1 MLRQPDRPVS
11 FAPRMIPLGITAV
24 LLSVAILA
32 FLMPP
37 AVAASVAPYFGPNV
51 QIDVPPAYQASFS
64 FPVPPPSIAAGT
76 DGAVYLAFGGW
87 SGSPTGDD
95 IYVTKSLNDGRSWIS
110 PVRVNDDSG
119 AVSQIQPSLSLDP
132 ANNIY
137 VVWTDMRGGTN
148 DVYFSKSVN
157 GGASFSANVLVND
170 VVMNSQSEP
179 HIAVDPVNPHLVH
192 VVWTDSR
199 SAVTGPDI
207 YYANSTNG
215 GLSFNPS
222 VRVNDDVAST
232 EQGQPAI
239 AVAPNR
245 DVYVVWRDPRSP
257 AKGPD
262 IYFSKSSDLGWT
274 WAPNSYVY
282 NDPGNVVQQDP
293 TIAVD
298 AAGDVFA
305 AFTDTRTTGWDV
317 YAATLDVVAPTP
329 KAGLAV
335 TVDQGANVAFDGSG
349 SSDNFGI
356 AGYAWDFGDGAT
368 ATGASGTHV
377 YATPGRYTATLTVWD
392 DSGNTATDTRS
403 ITVRDIQAP
412 VPHGTGDRTVDAG
425 QSLYFDASASTD
437 NVGVTSY
444 RWDFGDNSSAATAAA
459 SHVYARPGAYT
470 ASLTVTDAAG
480 NSATSTFSVT
490 VRAVS
495 PKASD
500 LLGMIQVLEAII
512 ALLAAAFAFIGWLL
526 FGMRRREQRPPGP
539 ASARPMSRPREP
551 MPPLPQAPPPR
562 EADPLDM
569 TFPPTPPNGP

>member
-1 MLRQPDRPVS
+1 M
-11 FAPRMIPLGITAV
+11 
-24 LLSVAILA
+24 
-32 FLMPP
+32 
-37 AVAASVAPYFGPNV
+37 
-51 QIDVPPAYQASFS
+51 
-64 FPVPPPSIAAGT
+64 
-76 DGAVYLAFGGW
+76 
-87 SGSPTGDD
+87 
-95 IYVTKSLNDGRSWIS
+95 K
-110 PVRVNDDSG
+110 VNDD
-119 AVSQIQPSLSLDP
+119 
-132 ANNIY
+132 
-137 VVWTDMRGGTN
+137 T
-148 DVYFSKSVN
+148 FSTY
-157 GGASFSANVLVND
+157 
-170 VVMNSQSEP
+170 Q
-179 HIAVDPVNPHLVH
+179 
-192 VVWTDSR
+192 
-199 SAVTGPDI
+199 
-207 YYANSTNG
+207 
-215 GLSFNPS
+215 
-222 VRVNDDVAST
+222 
-232 EQGQPAI
+232 
-239 AVAPNR
+239 VAP
-245 DVYVVWRDPRSP
+245 S
-257 AKGPD
+257 
-262 IYFSKSSDLGWT
+262 
-274 WAPNSYVY
+274 
-282 NDPGNVVQQDP
+282 
-293 TIAVD
+293 IAVD

-377 YATPGRYTATLTVWD
+377 YATPGGYTATLTVWD

-512 ALLAAAFAFIGWLL
+512 ALLAAALAFVGWLL
-526 FGMRRREQRPPGP
+526 FGMRKREQRPPVP
-539 ASARPMSRPREP
+539 ASSRPMTPPREP